1 MGDTRP
7 LPQAPQGTPG
17 ALRARGARPARV
29 RPSGAGR
36 RRRILKRAVL
46 AAAAVTVALIL
57 AAGTLWLVTPSAS
70 EAVQPGQRAVGYLDG
85 ARARQALSAPLGLTR
100 GGSGSC

>member
-1 MGDTRP
+1 
-7 LPQAPQGTPG
+7 
-17 ALRARGARPARV
+17 
-29 RPSGAGR
+29 
-36 RRRILKRAVL
+36 
-46 AAAAVTVALIL
+46 VTVALIL